1 MNTNRIIKAHCFCP
15 DITSEQFDEIKSKLA
30 RFAGVENVK
39 NKDNK
44 LIVSYDLNL
53 CHYKILKGFISE
65 LVTLKPETCIG
76 KLQALLI
83 SYTEQIALD
92 RIEYPSGWAYYV
104 QNLYLSLHKD
114 NLRY

>member
-1 MNTNRIIKAHCFCP
+1 MGRMNTNKIIKTRCFCLDP
-15 DITSEQFDEIKSKLA
+15 IPEQFDEIKSKLA

-53 CHYKILKGFISE
+53 CHYKILKDFISE

-83 SYTEQIALD
+83 SYTEQNELD
-92 RIEYPSGWAYYV
+92 HTEYPSGLAYYV
-104 QNLYLSLHKD
+104 QNLYLSLHK
-114 NLRY
+114 NN